1 MIHYLVIFQ
10 YFNQR
15 MRIIFVYNSKRAWTT
30 RNEVLNNGGLRG
42 EYLLKSLKKSL
53 SFTLEQNLLVLLK
66 LRIQQR
72 FEVSFLQI
80 FFQYFAS
87 VTFRKPF
94 LRDRSLKMI
103 ETPKFG

>member
-1 MIHYLVIFQ
+1 
-10 YFNQR
+10 

-66 LRIQQR
+66 LRI
-72 FEVSFLQI
+72 
-80 FFQYFAS
+80 
-87 VTFRKPF
+87 
-94 LRDRSLKMI
+94 
-103 ETPKFG
+103 

>member
-15 MRIIFVYNSKRAWTT
+15 MRIIFVYNSKGAWTT

-53 SFTLEQNLLVLLK
+53 SCTLEQNLLVLLK
-66 LRIQQR
+66 LRI
-72 FEVSFLQI
+72 
-80 FFQYFAS
+80 
-87 VTFRKPF
+87 
-94 LRDRSLKMI
+94 
-103 ETPKFG
+103 